1 MAKVNVKVYTTS
13 TCPWCVRA
21 KEFLKMKNI
30 KFTEINVGEDEKG
43 RNEMLEKSGQM
54 GVPVIEIEKEGRE
67 PVIIIGFDKDAIQE
81 AVS

>member
-1 MAKVNVKVYTTS
+1 MVKVNVKVYTTS

-21 KEFLKMKNI
+21 KEFLKMKNV
-30 KFTEINVGEDEKG
+30 KFTEVNVNEDEKG
-43 RNEMLEKSGQM
+43 REEMMEKAGQM

-81 AVS
+81 AIS